1 LKAGSCFTK
10 AGKHTGKQMKT
21 QRIMPLLI
29 VAAGL
34 LVYHNIYRNPF
45 LFDDHWSILDNL
57 RIRHLW
63 PTGEILT
70 HSSRPVVELSLALN
84 YAIGGLKPAGYHL
97 LNVLIHIAAGLTLY
111 GVVRRTVAPGPAG
124 AVALIWVVHPLQTE
138 SVSYTIQ
145 RAESLMSLFYL
156 LTLYC
161 VIRGAGSRWWHLGAV
176 ASCAAGMATKE
187 VMVTAPVVVLLY
199 DRVFL
204 ARSWREVVRQRW
216 GLYAGLA
223 ATWLLLPVLMTRVPA
238 DVPGW
243 QPTAGF
249 AYKGTAP
256 REYALTQPGVVGHYL
271 RLAVWPHPLILD
283 YGWGFG
289 WPVARTLGEALPGLV
304 VLLALLALTG
314 WALWKRP
321 KLGFVCASFF
331 LILSPTSTFVP
342 IADLV
347 VEHRMYL
354 PLAAVITIAVM
365 ACERFL
371 KWWMA
376 GIVICVFGAM
386 TIARNA
392 DYSSELRMWGDTVQK
407 CLANPRAH
415 HNFGVALESVGRIE
429 EARGHYDQ
437 AVRIKP
443 DYFEARNNLGKLLLQ
458 PATLPEAI
466 NQLEQAL
473 RIKPDFVEAHCNLG
487 NALLQV
493 GKVPEAI
500 SHLEQAVRLKPGLPV
515 AQYNLG
521 NAFLQAGRF
530 NDAIRC
536 YEQALRLQ
544 PNYVEAHCNLGNALI
559 QAGRAQEAVG
569 HYERAI
575 RLRPE
580 LAEAH
585 YNLGFALA
593 QIGRTGEAVRP
604 LEQAMRIRPNYAEPT
619 IYLAWLLASQ
629 TPATATDATRA
640 VTLAERACDLT
651 GRRVPAYLDIL
662 GVAYAAAGRFDDA
675 IATTQKAIELARLA
689 GQSATQFE
697 ARLELYRAR
706 QPDRQPSAK

>member
-1 LKAGSCFTK
+1 
-10 AGKHTGKQMKT
+10 MKT

-57 RIRHLW
+57 LIRHLW

-271 RLAVWPHPLILD
+271 PR
-283 YGWGFG
+283 
-289 WPVARTLGEALPGLV
+289 
-304 VLLALLALTG
+304 
-314 WALWKRP
+314 
-321 KLGFVCASFF
+321 C
-331 LILSPTSTFVP
+331 
-342 IADLV
+342 
-347 VEHRMYL
+347 
-354 PLAAVITIAVM
+354 LAA
-365 ACERFL
+365 
-371 KWWMA
+371 
-376 GIVICVFGAM
+376 
-386 TIARNA
+386 
-392 DYSSELRMWGDTVQK
+392 S
-407 CLANPRAH
+407 AH
-415 HNFGVALESVGRIE
+415 SG
-429 EARGHYDQ
+429 
-437 AVRIKP
+437 
-443 DYFEARNNLGKLLLQ
+443 
-458 PATLPEAI
+458 
-466 NQLEQAL
+466 
-473 RIKPDFVEAHCNLG
+473 
-487 NALLQV
+487 
-493 GKVPEAI
+493 
-500 SHLEQAVRLKPGLPV
+500 
-515 AQYNLG
+515 
-521 NAFLQAGRF
+521 
-530 NDAIRC
+530 
-536 YEQALRLQ
+536 LRLGIR
-544 PNYVEAHCNLGNALI
+544 L
-559 QAGRAQEAVG
+559 AGRADIGGSVAGIGCVACVTGADRLGAVEETEAG
-569 HYERAI
+569 FC
-575 RLRPE
+575 LRILLPYP
-580 LAEAH
+580 LANVH
-585 YNLGFALA
+585 LRTDCRS
-593 QIGRTGEAVRP
+593 GRG
-604 LEQAMRIRPNYAEPT
+604 
-619 IYLAWLLASQ
+619 
-629 TPATATDATRA
+629 TPDVSATRG
-640 VTLAERACDLT
+640 CDHDCGHGL
-651 GRRVPAYLDIL
+651 
-662 GVAYAAAGRFDDA
+662 
-675 IATTQKAIELARLA
+675 
-689 GQSATQFE
+689 
-697 ARLELYRAR
+697 
-706 QPDRQPSAK
+706 